1 MTSYTRDLYKVIART
16 GTLVEDRWNNFLG
29 PVDLNKY
36 YPGLN
41 LNQFEFLGDQTS
53 FSGPVRLPKLRSDQT
68 LVSTDH
74 VSLGPPNEEEIGQL
88 RLLSLLSR
96 HVTLESEDL
105 ATFLTD
111 ASRWL
116 QQLIDWFS
124 APNRFVAFSQ
134 FTLSPT
140 TKLQLTEQF
149 TNFIRLFTL
158 QLAQIVVL
166 ENLSTEKVM
175 PTGRGKMQQFDVT
188 QKTDTKKKAKVGDN
202 DDFDDDIDNGSN
214 EFIGDFSSFQKDM
227 TGDRS
232 DARDKHNYKNGR
244 GDEYEEI
251 SEDAEEEEEEEKQER
266 TEFEQN
272 YFNHIRE
279 QLASRLLPFILPEL
293 AGETFKSV
301 VEWDKQTVSG
311 IRASFNLVNNMP
323 YTLLHYADAIASV
336 DQLGLCK
343 LFVAPIVK
351 FLTRKRI
358 HMYDPCVFPGAD
370 SPRLTTKSLLF
381 TFLTL
386 RAYGLIQFCHRL
398 IDFVKRSP
406 EVANG
411 PLKDLILARST
422 DVFSSRNWS
431 ATSRTF
437 CAIDH
442 GSLLTVQ
449 YLIRSGKVRHGVA
462 MDSDGRN
469 VLIAAV
475 SAGKTD
481 IVKYLI
487 TELNPPININAKCE
501 SGNTALHVAVS
512 QNNLEIARM
521 LLETGGATV
530 DVVNMNGN
538 GATPLHMAAMFG
550 YTDMVE
556 LLVDHSASLTART
569 TTTDSL
575 TPAQLA
581 QRGHHRE
588 LAIRFKE
595 LTIKQSQTPV
605 STNVLALV
613 SKSDLFDRMR
623 RNFEF
628 TSRTDR
634 SNCFT
639 SRDQRSTGR
648 GTTKRSA

>member
-1 MTSYTRDLYKVIART
+1 MFVSCRLYAVNLRDLEFHTMTSYTRDLYKLIART

-96 HVTLESEDL
+96 HVTLGSEDL

-116 QQLIDWFS
+116 QQMIDWFS

-140 TKLQLTEQF
+140 TKLQLIEQF
-149 TNFIRLFTL
+149 TNFSRLFTL
-158 QLAQIVVL
+158 QLAQIMVL
-166 ENLSTEKVM
+166 ENHLTEKVM

-188 QKTDTKKKAKVGDN
+188 QNTDTKKKAKVGDS
-202 DDFDDDIDNGSN
+202 DDYDDDADNGSN
-214 EFIGDFSSFQKDM
+214 EFIGDSSSVQKDM

-244 GDEYEEI
+244 GDEYGEV
-251 SEDAEEEEEEEKQER
+251 SEDAEEEEEDEKQER

-370 SPRLTTKSLLF
+370 SPRPTTKSLLF
-381 TFLTL
+381 TFLAL

-406 EVANG
+406 EVTNG

-437 CAIDH
+437 CAIECVFDRWQKTNRVDFDAKIADNAM
-442 GSLLTVQ
+442 TVHDANP
-449 YLIRSGKVRHGVA
+449 KF
-462 MDSDGRN
+462 
-469 VLIAAV
+469 
-475 SAGKTD
+475 
-481 IVKYLI
+481 
-487 TELNPPININAKCE
+487 LNPPININAKCE

-550 YTDMVE
+550 
-556 LLVDHSASLTART
+556 
-569 TTTDSL
+569 
-575 TPAQLA
+575 
-581 QRGHHRE
+581 
-588 LAIRFKE
+588 
-595 LTIKQSQTPV
+595 
-605 STNVLALV
+605 
-613 SKSDLFDRMR
+613 
-623 RNFEF
+623 
-628 TSRTDR
+628 
-634 SNCFT
+634 
-639 SRDQRSTGR
+639 
-648 GTTKRSA
+648 KRL